1 MINNKVTYLYS
12 NEDNFYN
19 KLNEFLRMRNFSDIN
34 IEKIVFDITN
44 QIKTHGENALIKMI
58 NKFDNINCSNLDD
71 IRIEN
76 KLLKKAFDDLPMDLK
91 NAMKIASS
99 RIKSFHEKQKPSEF
113 DYEDELGVNLG
124 LKFSPIKRVGFY
136 APGGKALY
144 PSSILMNVVPALVAG
159 VDERVLVSPINLEKS
174 SEILLAAAY
183 LAEVTE
189 FYRMGGAQA
198 IAALALGTEN
208 LKKVDKIVGP
218 GNAYVA
224 EAKRQLFGKVGIDSV
239 AGPSEVLIVA
249 DRSNNP
255 EWIAIDLLSQA
266 EHDENAQS
274 ILITN
279 DEKFGKQVEDQV
291 DKLLETLPRKKIAS
305 SSWYNN
311 GLIII
316 VDKIN
321 DCIDIINQIAP
332 EHLQLCIEN
341 PKHYLDDIKN
351 AGSIFLGN
359 YTPEAIGDYIAG
371 PNHVLPTGGTAR
383 FSSGLGTNDFLR
395 RMTFIQC
402 NEYNLNKLGKHAEI
416 LANAEGLDAHRLS
429 IYTRRKCD

>member
-1 MINNKVTYLYS
+1 MINNKVKYLYS
-12 NEDNFYN
+12 KEDNFDQ
-19 KLNEFLRMRNFSDIN
+19 KLNEFLRSRNISDID
-34 IEKIVFDITN
+34 IEKIVFDITS
-44 QIKTHGENALIKMI
+44 QIKTHGDNALITMI
-58 NKFDNINCSNLDD
+58 NKFDNISCSNLDE

-76 KLLKKAFDDLPMDLK
+76 KLLKKAFDDLPIDLK

-124 LKFSPIKRVGFY
+124 IKYSPIKRVGFY

-144 PSSILMNVVPALVAG
+144 PSSVLMNAIPALVAG
-159 VDERVLVSPINLEKS
+159 VEERVLVSPINIEKS
-174 SEILLAAAY
+174 TEILLAAAY

-189 FYRMGGAQA
+189 FYRMGGAHA
-198 IAALALGTEN
+198 IAALAFGTKDF
-208 LKKVDKIVGP
+208 KKVDKIVGP

-249 DRSNNP
+249 DNKNNP

-279 DEKFGKQVEDQV
+279 DEKFAKNVENQII
-291 DKLLETLPRKKIAS
+291 KLLETLPRKQIAS

-311 GLIII
+311 GLILII
-316 VDKIN
+316 ENIN
-321 DCIDIINQIAP
+321 ECIDLINQIAP
-332 EHLQLCIEN
+332 EHLELCIEN
-341 PKHYLDDIKN
+341 PKFYLGDINN

-371 PNHVLPTGGTAR
+371 PNHVLPTEGTAR

-395 RMTFIQC
+395 RTTFVQC
-402 NEYNLNKLGKHAEI
+402 NEYNLNELGKHAEI
-416 LANAEGLDAHRLS
+416 LADSEGLDAHRIS
-429 IYTRRKCD
+429 ISTRRKHN